1 MRNKNVQN
9 VAVQALKNL
18 ARIDI
23 VNKDIDVMNVVV
35 HFKIILVKQSPY
47 FMTMCLVNKP
57 MSN

>member
-35 HFKIILVKQSPY
+35 HFKIILV
-47 FMTMCLVNKP
+47 NKVLT
-57 MSN
+57 S